1 MPDGE
6 VGKSGD
12 GHGGFG
18 TWGNFATGVF
28 IYYDDDDV
36 LGVTFGIRY
45 FVLIGFPA
53 ITGCFLCHILDP
65 GPLDLGAGLCGEG
78 IKSQRPGTLNPST
91 VVARERGREREICRV
106 ETRGKWHSGCAACF
120 GYAFAFA
127 FLLCCRYAAAG
138 PPCPRVRYLGTR
150 SVRTKAAVT
159 RWVPRRWN
167 RRGGGLP
174 GRRRRV
180 RKRRRLGLGCVCGAF
195 AFRGVHMVGRPRPR
209 AYASSSERLG
219 EMPSLRGMGKLERD
233 TAFKGLRGVELVSC
247 SSDHGK

>member
-65 GPLDLGAGLCGEG
+65 GPLDLGAGLCGGG

-106 ETRGKWHSGCAACF
+106 ETRGKWHSGCAASLWLCF
-120 GYAFAFA
+120 CFCLFA
-127 FLLCCRYAAAG
+127 LLSLRCCR
-138 PPCPRVRYLGTR
+138 
-150 SVRTKAAVT
+150 AAVPACQ
-159 RWVPRRWN
+159 VP
-167 RRGGGLP
+167 GYE
-174 GRRRRV
+174 
-180 RKRRRLGLGCVCGAF
+180 K
-195 AFRGVHMVGRPRPR
+195 R
-209 AYASSSERLG
+209 AYEGSSHEVG
-219 EMPSLRGMGKLERD
+219 
-233 TAFKGLRGVELVSC
+233 T
-247 SSDHGK
+247 

>member
-65 GPLDLGAGLCGEG
+65 GPLDLGAGLCGGG

-91 VVARERGREREICRV
+91 VVARERGRERDLPGGN
-106 ETRGKWHSGCAACF
+106 TRKVAQW
-120 GYAFAFA
+120 
-127 FLLCCRYAAAG
+127 LCCLLWLCFCFCLFALLSLR
-138 PPCPRVRYLGTR
+138 CCR
-150 SVRTKAAVT
+150 AAVPACQ
-159 RWVPRRWN
+159 VP
-167 RRGGGLP
+167 GYE
-174 GRRRRV
+174 
-180 RKRRRLGLGCVCGAF
+180 K
-195 AFRGVHMVGRPRPR
+195 R
-209 AYASSSERLG
+209 AYEGSSHEVG
-219 EMPSLRGMGKLERD
+219 
-233 TAFKGLRGVELVSC
+233 T
-247 SSDHGK
+247 

>member
-65 GPLDLGAGLCGEG
+65 GPLDLGAGLCGGG

-127 FLLCCRYAAAG
+127 FLLCFAVATLLQGRRA
-138 PPCPRVRYLGTR
+138 RVSGTWVREACVRRQQSRGGYLGGGIEE
-150 SVRTKAAVT
+150 VEDYLVE
-159 RWVPRRWN
+159 
-167 RRGGGLP
+167 GGG
-174 GRRRRV
+174 
-180 RKRRRLGLGCVCGAF
+180 
-195 AFRGVHMVGRPRPR
+195 
-209 AYASSSERLG
+209 
-219 EMPSLRGMGKLERD
+219 
-233 TAFKGLRGVELVSC
+233 
-247 SSDHGK
+247 

>member
-65 GPLDLGAGLCGEG
+65 GPLDLGAGLCGGG

-91 VVARERGREREICRV
+91 VVARERGRERERSAGWKHAESGTVAVLLALAMLLLLPFCFAVATLLQGRRARV
-106 ETRGKWHSGCAACF
+106 SGTWVREACVRRQQSRGG
-120 GYAFAFA
+120 
-127 FLLCCRYAAAG
+127 
-138 PPCPRVRYLGTR
+138 YLGGGIEE
-150 SVRTKAAVT
+150 VEDYLVE
-159 RWVPRRWN
+159 
-167 RRGGGLP
+167 GGG
-174 GRRRRV
+174 
-180 RKRRRLGLGCVCGAF
+180 
-195 AFRGVHMVGRPRPR
+195 
-209 AYASSSERLG
+209 
-219 EMPSLRGMGKLERD
+219 
-233 TAFKGLRGVELVSC
+233 
-247 SSDHGK
+247 